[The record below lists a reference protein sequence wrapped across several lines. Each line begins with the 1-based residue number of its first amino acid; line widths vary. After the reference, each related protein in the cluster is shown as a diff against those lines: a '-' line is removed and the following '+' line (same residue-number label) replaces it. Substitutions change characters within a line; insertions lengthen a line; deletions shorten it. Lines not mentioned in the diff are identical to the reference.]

1 MGASPSCGSRLLS
14 STFARTE
21 ERGLRRRTTEAEAGF
36 TLIELLIALTLLT
49 VIASLLV
56 NAVGSARQAINVVDR
71 RVTQASVPAVQS
83 VLRRLLVEARPNP
96 DGGGQRADP
105 DRAFVGEPNK
115 LNFVS
120 SFVPQGQYGGLWH
133 YQIALDT
140 SERAGESSALV
151 LTQQLIRPALST
163 AGPPL
168 RTVVLKEVRAL
179 SVRYFGAEDKDSAP
193 QWRDAWRRP
202 SRLPRLVS
210 VDVIFARPDGRQW
223 PPLMVALPLAD

>member
-1 MGASPSCGSRLLS
+1 MP
-14 STFARTE
+14 
-21 ERGLRRRTTEAEAGF
+21 RRATGAEAGF

-56 NAVGSARQAINVVDR
+56 NAVGSTRQALNVVDR

-83 VLRRLLVEARPNP
+83 VLRRLLVEARANS
-96 DGGGQRADP
+96 DATQRADP
-105 DRAFVGEPNK
+105 DRAFIGELNK

-120 SFVPQGQYGGLWH
+120 SFVPQGQYGGLWR
-133 YQIALDT
+133 YQIALDA

-151 LTQQLIRPALST
+151 LTQQLVRPASS
-163 AGPPL
+163 APGSPL

-193 QWRDAWRRP
+193 QWQDVWRHP

-210 VDVIFARPDGRQW
+210 MDVTFVRPDGRQW
-223 PPLMVALPLAD
+223 PTLIVALPLAD